1 LNLSEII
8 NLDSSLPI
16 KSLNRG
22 EFLYAEGD
30 QPNHVYYLVDGI
42 VGLSYNTENG
52 KNTFL
57 RIFKEGDLI
66 GHRSFFAEET
76 HHATALALT
85 EIKVKIISHQA
96 CEKICSDQPDILK
109 SILKSLAKD
118 LASAEIRLATVQDKS
133 VIKRV
138 AEALLFLKIKD
149 PLMAWKGKEIA
160 DFASTTP
167 ESVARVISKLESSK
181 IIEKNGRSINILDE
195 EKLKD
200 FTN

>member
-1 LNLSEII
+1 LNLTEII
-8 NLDSSLPI
+8 NLDTSLPV
-16 KSLNRG
+16 KCLNKG

-30 QPNHVYYLVDGI
+30 HPKYVYLLVEGI

-76 HHATALALT
+76 YHATALALT
-85 EIKVKIISHQA
+85 DIKVKVISHQA
-96 CEKICSDQPDILK
+96 CENICSDKPDILK
-109 SILKSLAKD
+109 SILKNLAKD
-118 LASAEIRLATVQDKS
+118 LASAEVRLATVQDKT
-133 VIKRV
+133 VTKRV

-149 PLMAWKGKEIA
+149 PLIPWKGKEIA

-167 ESVARVISKLESSK
+167 ESVARVISKLENSN
-181 IIEKNGRSINILDE
+181 IIKKNGRSINILDE
-195 EKLKD
+195 EKLKN
-200 FTN
+200 FGH